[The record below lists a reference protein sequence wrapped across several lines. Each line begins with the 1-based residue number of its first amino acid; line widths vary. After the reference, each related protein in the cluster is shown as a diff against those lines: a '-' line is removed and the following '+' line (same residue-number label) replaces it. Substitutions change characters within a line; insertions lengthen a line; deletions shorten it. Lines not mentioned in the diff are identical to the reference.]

1 MRKLIALAVVFCFV
15 ASAFPLAVDD
25 GDSRA
30 LFEFHRLTPVV
41 APFTGNTN
49 PIRGLGGGG
58 IPWRIRS
65 GHAELNASGRLEV
78 HVRGLVL
85 NAGPNAGTNPIAKFA
100 AILSC
105 QSVNTSENA
114 PAPAILNLVAGVAS
128 ATAAGDADIE
138 GTVSLPSPC
147 IAPIVFVAIPA
158 TSTASARWLAA
169 SGF

>member
-1 MRKLIALAVVFCFV
+1 MRKLIALAVVVCF
-15 ASAFPLAVDD
+15 AGTAFPRGGADNALE
-25 GDSRA
+25 

-49 PIRGLGGGG
+49 PIRNLGGGG
-58 IPWRIRS
+58 IPWKITS
-65 GHAELNASGRLEV
+65 GSAEFKANGNFEV

-85 NAGPNAGTNPIAKFA
+85 AAGPLAGTNPIANFA

-105 QSVNTSENA
+105 QSVDTSVSP
-114 PAPAILNLVAGVAS
+114 PAPLLLNLVAGVAP

-138 GTVSLPSPC
+138 GTVNLPAPC

-158 TSTASARWLAA
+158 TATAPARWLAA

>member
-1 MRKLIALAVVFCFV
+1 MKKLIALALVFCFV
-15 ASAFPLAVDD
+15 ATAFPLAFDD
-25 GDSRA
+25 GDSRE

-49 PIRGLGGGG
+49 PIRNLGGGG
-58 IPWRIRS
+58 IPWKIQAGR
-65 GHAELNASGRLEV
+65 AELNSKGRLEV
-78 HVRGLVL
+78 YVRGLVL
-85 NAGPNAGTNPIAKFA
+85 AAGPNAGTNPVANFA

-105 QSVNTSENA
+105 QSVDTSVNP
-114 PAPAILNLVAGVAS
+114 PAPLVLNLVAGIAP

-138 GTVSLPSPC
+138 GKVNLPSPC

-158 TSTASARWLAA
+158 TNAAPARWLAA